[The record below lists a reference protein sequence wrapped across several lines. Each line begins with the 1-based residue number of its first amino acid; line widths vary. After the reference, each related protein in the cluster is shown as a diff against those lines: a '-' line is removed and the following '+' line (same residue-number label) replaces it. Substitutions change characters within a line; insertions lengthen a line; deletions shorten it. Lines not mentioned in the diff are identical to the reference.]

1 MHKAGN
7 ESSTAST
14 VSSLSRGLLRPL
26 TFQKVRLL
34 LQSRMFAVFLLRSP
48 WVGSAL
54 GSALWWRCQVK
65 EKHFSR
71 NHEESECTTRLP
83 CALTRVIDFPSDKEI
98 PLASFTGRKR

>member
-1 MHKAGN
+1 M
-7 ESSTAST
+7 
-14 VSSLSRGLLRPL
+14 
-26 TFQKVRLL
+26 
-34 LQSRMFAVFLLRSP
+34 
-48 WVGSAL
+48 
-54 GSALWWRCQVK
+54 K